1 MIITNSVSD
10 GGVPVNFVFP
20 CPFFQFSAK
29 NHLDFFVY
37 LKKFTLN
44 INRNGYCLMEI
55 WIFTFVFRMFD
66 LASIDE
72 DDVIEKIQKSNLF
85 EWETKSPV
93 GSIYPFAMQ
102 KMKIKKKFPI
112 LSQETNSNSKEKIKR
127 RKDNSLIS
135 CVKSSFIM

>member
-1 MIITNSVSD
+1 MIIINSVSD

-44 INRNGYCLMEI
+44 INRNGYCLMKI
-55 WIFTFVFRMFD
+55 WIFTFVFGMFD

-72 DDVIEKIQKSNLF
+72 DDVIEKSKNQIFSNGKQNLRSDRFIHPICHAKDENQKKVSHIVTRDKLKF
-85 EWETKSPV
+85 KE
-93 GSIYPFAMQ
+93 
-102 KMKIKKKFPI
+102 KKK
-112 LSQETNSNSKEKIKR
+112 KKKR
-127 RKDNSLIS
+127 
-135 CVKSSFIM
+135 